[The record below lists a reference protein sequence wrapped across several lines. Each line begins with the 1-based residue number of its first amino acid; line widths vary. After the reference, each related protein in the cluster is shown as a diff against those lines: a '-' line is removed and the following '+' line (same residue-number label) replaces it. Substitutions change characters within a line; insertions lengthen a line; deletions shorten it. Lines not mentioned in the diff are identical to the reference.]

1 MKINTVCLRQ
11 FSREKSL
18 RSDCSYQ
25 SMVSKYYE
33 NGDAY
38 YTFNDLFE
46 VREDKIHSDDLTGGF
61 RYCQIGDVGKDGT
74 PNPVDLDFHDRNLLD
89 ENYYSKIEKGDVM
102 RVEKDDML
110 MSFLLPQD
118 PKIKGKFTYIDTASK
133 DILFSTAFL
142 RFKGKTAS
150 KILFYALQS
159 IFYPD
164 VAATARIRKGY
175 TGYATLS
182 KDDITDLKFSKK
194 IVDTL
199 LRDRRAL
206 DKAIHTIESKI
217 SALKSTIRTSSEIIN
232 DIFGREFS
240 FDYIKF
246 DELRDQKIYFSKES
260 AFSNNPDLRFSAK
273 FHRPAGEFVMAELR
287 RITDRKIKHYIAEPI
302 VLGASI
308 SPHDFD
314 ENGSA
319 YYISMAT
326 IKTLRVELDD
336 TQLVSDSYYES
347 KQKKSVMPNDII
359 IARSGVAIGKSAIV
373 EEAFDGVFADFTMR
387 IRFDETK
394 CNPRF
399 AYYYIRSKY
408 FQYLIEIYKKGLQ
421 NQNIFPIVIQE
432 FPFPS
437 LPLTEQNRIVDEI
450 QKEMRKQL
458 AINNKIEKLRRE
470 IDRVIQS
477 TVTA

>member
-1 MKINTVCLRQ
+1 MKINTVYLSQ

-18 RSDCSYQ
+18 RNDCAYQ

-38 YTFNDLFE
+38 YSFGDLFE
-46 VREDKIHSDDLTGGF
+46 VREDKIHFDNLIGGF
-61 RYCQIGDVGKDGT
+61 QYCQIGDVGKDGT
-74 PNPVDLDFHDRNLLD
+74 PNPVDLDFNDRNLLD
-89 ENYYSKIEKGDVM
+89 ENYYSKIEKGDIM
-102 RVEKDDML
+102 CVEKDDIL

-118 PKIKGKFTYIDTASK
+118 PKIKGKFAYIDTTSK

-164 VAATARIRKGY
+164 IVATARIRKGY

-182 KDDITDLKFSKK
+182 KDDLTDLKFSKK

-199 LRDRRAL
+199 LRDSCSL
-206 DKAIHTIESKI
+206 DEAINAIESRI
-217 SALKSTIRTSSEIIN
+217 SILKSNMRTSSEIIN
-232 DIFGREFS
+232 DIFGKEFS

-246 DELRDQKIYFSKES
+246 DELKSEKIYLSKES
-260 AFSNNPDLRFSAK
+260 AFSNNLDLRFSAK

-308 SPHDFD
+308 SPQDFD
-314 ENGSA
+314 EDGSA

-326 IKTLRVELDD
+326 IKTQNVELDD
-336 TQLVSDSYYES
+336 KQLVSDSYFES
-347 KQKKSVMPNDII
+347 KRKKSVMPNDII
-359 IARSGVAIGKSAIV
+359 IARSGVAIGKSAII
-373 EEAFDGVFADFTMR
+373 EETFDGVFADFTMR

-394 CNPRF
+394 CNPHF

-432 FPFPS
+432 FPFPNI
-437 LPLTEQNRIVDEI
+437 PLTEQNRMVEEI
-450 QKEMRKQL
+450 QKEMGKQL
-458 AINNKIEKLRRE
+458 DINNKIRNLHNE

-477 TVTA
+477 TITA